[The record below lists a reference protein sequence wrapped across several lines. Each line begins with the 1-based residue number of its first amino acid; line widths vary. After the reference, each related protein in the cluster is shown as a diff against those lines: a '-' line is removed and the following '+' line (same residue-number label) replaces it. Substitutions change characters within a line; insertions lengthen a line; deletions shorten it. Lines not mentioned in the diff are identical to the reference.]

1 MSLLLGHSPKLFIR
15 KPPVLVRASAGGSS
29 SLVQTPPCFVYDA
42 DPFGAD
48 HVLLDYAYFMK
59 NRPLLIKLAPPELVY
74 NDATVTTIGSSH
86 GWVASLMHDVGTLR
100 LHDDLNPVASNSD
113 PKLIS
118 LPPLVT
124 VPHCQTQIITNVS
137 LSSLSP
143 EEEDCVVAV
152 KFMGPQLSYCRPSAQ
167 GNSKWFNIRIAN
179 PSFFSSPVM
188 FSKKHN
194 MFCIPGSGGQ
204 LIASWDLCK
213 DEHTPKIQVLRYHNF
228 PELSE
233 AEREVMDTCFTTQH
247 LVESQSTGETFL
259 VKCFRQTV
267 DGTSLQTKAV
277 MVFKVSAKGNAMYT
291 QDIGDLTIFISNS
304 EPFCVRASS
313 FPGVC
318 PNEVNILDVDEI
330 SAFKLDD
337 STIENFNDR
346 VLASVSRETKE
357 GLDVVTSKVEALTA
371 KNSCSIRVTAW
382 LKHRG
387 WRTITNGGEFEVSV
401 VESCG
406 GRWIHLLRLEV
417 ERRRSESIDKAA

>member
-15 KPPVLVRASAGGSS
+15 KPTLVLVRASAGGSS
-29 SLVQTPPCFVYDA
+29 SPLQTPPCVVKGA
-42 DPFGAD
+42 DPCLYGAG
-48 HVLLDYAYFMK
+48 HVSLDYAYTINNGPM
-59 NRPLLIKLAPPELVY
+59 LIKKAPVELVY
-74 NDATVTTIGSSH
+74 NDEAVTTIGSSH
-86 GWVASLMHDVGTLR
+86 GWVASLMNDVGTLR
-100 LHDDLNPVASNSD
+100 LHDDLNPVASDAN
-113 PKLIS
+113 PKHIS

-124 VPHCQTQIITNVS
+124 LPHCQTQIITNVS

-167 GNSKWFNIRIAN
+167 GNSKWFNIRIEN
-179 PSFFSSPVM
+179 PSFFSSSVM

-213 DEHTPKIQVLRYHNF
+213 DEHTPKIQVLRYHNL

-267 DGTSLQTKAV
+267 DGGTSLQTKAV

-313 FPGVC
+313 FPGVY
-318 PNEVNILDVDEI
+318 PNEVYILDVDEI
-330 SAFKLDD
+330 SIFKLDD
-337 STIENFNDR
+337 STIST
-346 VLASVSRETKE
+346 ATPK
-357 GLDVVTSKVEALTA
+357 VVAPYFFPPQNIEY
-371 KNSCSIRVTAW
+371 
-382 LKHRG
+382 
-387 WRTITNGGEFEVSV
+387 
-401 VESCG
+401 
-406 GRWIHLLRLEV
+406 
-417 ERRRSESIDKAA
+417 